1 MFSNCLGDDWECQ
14 LENEGRSSSAD
25 DENVYGVNN
34 LSYLKEQI
42 KGYDIDDDDD
52 DNEHPVETNDGIE
65 AYDEDDKENVLITM
79 SNNGTMLV
87 ESSVNANSSGNEIES
102 SGDGEIPDDQDLE
115 DKSSY
120 IPIPTPDKLSEKLV
134 ASQLQRLTQ
143 LIKTASHG
151 QNDANELSPDELNQF
166 LAEQKLKVKKFHSNK
181 NAVPVPHNK
190 FVEDHHLEQIL
201 DLQKKLNNLA
211 NNRNAYSTPAP
222 PIKHTITNGY
232 YPAEAT
238 SVHIKATNALES
250 PQFPHVG
257 SASSQ
262 IVVNRP
268 GGTVVF
274 RLPYSNPPA
283 KKADDKKPDE
293 QISAD
298 TLKMI
303 LELSKHMSN
312 RAPNTPN
319 FVHSLPPQSPTS
331 DYAQQV
337 TPIVQPAVY
346 NLPWDQLT
354 SLTAYMN
361 ALKSNKYANE
371 QESMEKISS
380 VSGTLPANANTASDP
395 DDIGPTTIIHNHIP
409 ITVSNPSPTNSI
421 LNRLQN
427 PPPIITSTMRPTSS
441 HQYDSYGNKRPMEN
455 IDLNNY
461 YPFPPFSE
469 NIPQKHIIQ
478 HSSSVP
484 STALTYSSSYSTQ
497 QSPFS
502 ENFDQ
507 PQYIKIAQSQPDH
520 VAPQYSNDNHNA
532 VMHNIMGPIP
542 TFVSVNGGYTNK
554 VFSTYAPQP
563 HLSEGNVND
572 YVPIDEKPYPTLRPT
587 NYVPIATASS
597 PTPSY
602 ANPPESYTHV
612 KKQPHI
618 FDKVDRFDS
627 FAEEPNEND
636 NGESNEEFVQNQNN
650 NYHDENIANEDYV
663 NSNVEQIQNDNS
675 NENVMSL
682 LANYN
687 SQIKATA
694 KTTPMTINED
704 SNETKPTFQY
714 KPVHKIGS
722 HQKHKQIVSLNGNFL
737 SMETYQQSIEPFL
750 EKGSLHDLQIQVLTC
765 ATGVR
770 QANSSDCTR
779 YFVCNEK
786 TGKVLSYKCP
796 PYTAFNANIK
806 ICNGETYVKC
816 FSDGIS
822 NEVDVPDTDKIFHHR
837 IQQEIIEANRVK
849 SEAHKA
855 QQLAQLLKLQTNKIV
870 HSAPHVRYKQQMSN
884 GGKSTPP
891 MIPPTRPSHKA
902 TKRPHRKPSVQT
914 SNVST
919 QQKRPA
925 QSAQHT
931 NTKVRGKRKI
941 PCKEEGKL
949 PDNLS
954 IRHYFLCFK
963 DQTKTMRARRM
974 ICPAKLHFCPSTLVC
989 TSTERCSKKLG

>member
-1 MFSNCLGDDWECQ
+1 MG
-14 LENEGRSSSAD
+14 NEGRSSSAD

-42 KGYDIDDDDD
+42 KGYDIDDDEHEVES
-52 DNEHPVETNDGIE
+52 NEGIE
-65 AYDEDDKENVLITM
+65 AYDEVDKENVLITM
-79 SNNGTMLV
+79 ANNGTMTV
-87 ESSVNANSSGNEIES
+87 ESSVNLNSSGNEIES
-102 SGDGEIPDDQDLE
+102 SGDGEDPDDHDLE
-115 DKSSY
+115 DKSGY
-120 IPIPTPDKLSEKLV
+120 VPIPTPDELSEKLV
-134 ASQLQRLTQ
+134 SSQLQRLNQ

-151 QNDANELSPDELNQF
+151 QNNGDDLSPDELNQF
-166 LAEQKLKVKKFHSNK
+166 LAEQKIKVKKFHSNK

-201 DLQKKLNNLA
+201 DLQKKLNDLA
-211 NNRNAYSTPAP
+211 NNRNAFSTPSP
-222 PIKHTITNGY
+222 PIKYTVANGY

-238 SVHIKATNALES
+238 TLHIKATNALEN

-257 SASSQ
+257 SSSSQ

-274 RLPYSNPPA
+274 RLPYSNAPA
-283 KKADDKKPDE
+283 KKVDDKKPDE
-293 QISAD
+293 QISSD

-312 RAPNTPN
+312 QAPNTPN
-319 FVHSLPPQSPTS
+319 FVHSLPPQPPTS
-331 DYAQQV
+331 NYAQQS
-337 TPIVQPAVY
+337 TPIVQPVVF

-354 SLTAYMN
+354 SLSSYMN
-361 ALKSNKYANE
+361 ALKSSKIPNE
-371 QESMEKISS
+371 RESMEKISS
-380 VSGTLPANANTASDP
+380 VSGTIPSVPNTASDP

-421 LNRLQN
+421 LNRVQN
-427 PPPIITSTMRPTSS
+427 PPSITTTTMRPISS
-441 HQYDSYGNKRPMEN
+441 DQYDSYGNKRPMEN

-461 YPFPPFSE
+461 YPFPPFSD
-469 NIPQKHIIQ
+469 NFHQKHANQ
-478 HSSSVP
+478 HFSAVP
-484 STALTYSSSYSTQ
+484 STAPTYLSSYSAQ

-502 ENFDQ
+502 EHSNQ

-520 VAPQYSNDNHNA
+520 VVPQYLNDNNNNAIVHNA
-532 VMHNIMGPIP
+532 MGPIP

-563 HLSEGNVND
+563 HLNEGNVND
-572 YVPIDEKPYPTLRPT
+572 YVPIDDKPYPTLRPT
-587 NYVPIATASS
+587 NYIQIATASN

-602 ANPPESYTHV
+602 ANPPESFSHV

-627 FAEEPNEND
+627 FMEPNEND
-636 NGESNEEFVQNQNN
+636 NGESNEEYGINQSN
-650 NYHDENIANEDYV
+650 NYNEDYV
-663 NSNVEQIQNDNS
+663 SSNVEQSHNDNS
-675 NENVMSL
+675 NENVMNL

-704 SNETKPTFQY
+704 SNETKSTYQY

-737 SMETYQQSIEPFL
+737 SMETYQQSIEPFIQ
-750 EKGSLHDLQIQVLTC
+750 KGSMHDLQIQVLTC

-770 QANSSDCTR
+770 QPNNTDCTR

-806 ICNGETYVKC
+806 LCNGETYAKC
-816 FSDGIS
+816 ASDGIS
-822 NEVDVPDTDKIFHHR
+822 NEIDVPDTDKIFHHK

-855 QQLAQLLKLQTNKIV
+855 QQLVQLLKLQTNKIL
-870 HSAPHVRYKQQMSN
+870 HSAPHVRFEQQMGN
-884 GGKSTPP
+884 GGKSTPSI
-891 MIPPTRPSHKA
+891 IPPTRPSQRA
-902 TKRPHRKPSVQT
+902 TKRPHRKPQIQT
-914 SNVST
+914 ANVST
-919 QQKRPA
+919 QHKRPA
-925 QSAQHT
+925 PSPHITT
-931 NTKVRGKRKI
+931 NTKIRGKRKI
-941 PCKEEGKL
+941 PCKQEGKL
-949 PDNLS
+949 PDTLS
-954 IRHYFLCFK
+954 IHHYFLCFK
-963 DQTKTMRARRM
+963 DQTNTMRARRLE
-974 ICPAKLHFCPSTLVC
+974 CPAKLHFCPSTLVC
-989 TSTERCSKKLG
+989 TATERCSNKLG